1 MSTIS
6 EIDMMYKFIMDRKK
20 NDVTFMH
27 CISEYPT
34 NIKDLN
40 LKFIPKM
47 INKYKKIT
55 IGHSDHTN
63 SLFF

>member
-1 MSTIS
+1 
-6 EIDMMYKFIMDRKK
+6 
-20 NDVTFMH
+20 MH

-47 INKYKKIT
+47 INKYKKLP
-55 IGHSDHTN
+55 SDIQIIQIVYFLVLLPQLLGQN
-63 SLFF
+63 ILKNMFI